1 MNGYVTNIE
10 QQALENTHFRTVL
23 YTSTNAQ
30 LVLMSLLPNEDIGVM
45 HATKADAHNKTV
57 NTLMVRQRNS

>member
-45 HATKADAHNKTV
+45 HATKADAQQDSEYFDGKT
-57 NTLMVRQRNS
+57 TE